1 MMSRIEIA
9 PIDRDRRSSNDDDPE
24 KKTCANVLC
33 QENTFLVK
41 RVC

>member
-1 MMSRIEIA
+1 MTSRIEIEGVVMVMM
-9 PIDRDRRSSNDDDPE
+9 IQLDDDSE
-24 KKTCANVLC
+24 TKTYADELC